1 MSVFVSTGGNKK
13 LTPQKSIEYFKGS
26 GIKCI
31 ELSGG
36 TYSENL
42 TSELVSL
49 KKDFKFQIHNYFPP
63 AKESFVINLASQDK
77 EVEEKS
83 LNFVRRSIELAS
95 MIGGTHYSF
104 HAGFLLDPKPKELGN
119 KLSKVEIFDRDK
131 AKATFYKNVKNVSN
145 LANDFKIKL
154 LIENNVVSNENLNN
168 FKINPFL
175 ISEPK
180 ETSEFLK
187 LFKKSEVNI
196 LLDVAHLKV
205 SANSLKFKAEDF
217 FNVCG
222 DRIGGYHLSEND
234 GLKDSNE
241 PFDNN
246 SWFWKYINKKVN
258 YFTLEVYNTEPS
270 ELKKLAELVEKKI
283 SQN

>member
-1 MSVFVSTGGNKK
+1 M
-13 LTPQKSIEYFKGS
+13 KSIS
-26 GIKCI
+26 
-31 ELSGG
+31 
-36 TYSENL
+36 
-42 TSELVSL
+42 
-49 KKDFKFQIHNYFPP
+49 
-63 AKESFVINLASQDK
+63 
-77 EVEEKS
+77 
-83 LNFVRRSIELAS
+83 NF
-95 MIGGTHYSF
+95 
-104 HAGFLLDPKPKELGN
+104 
-119 KLSKVEIFDRDK
+119 
-131 AKATFYKNVKNVSN
+131 
-145 LANDFKIKL
+145 ANDFKIKL
-154 LIENNVVSNENLNN
+154 LVENNVVSNENLNH

-187 LFKKSEVNI
+187 LFKESEVNI

-222 DRIGGYHLSEND
+222 DRIGGYHLSENN

-246 SWFWKYINKKVN
+246 SWFWEYINKKIN
-258 YFTLEVYNTEPS
+258 YFTLEVYNTKPS

-283 SQN
+283 S